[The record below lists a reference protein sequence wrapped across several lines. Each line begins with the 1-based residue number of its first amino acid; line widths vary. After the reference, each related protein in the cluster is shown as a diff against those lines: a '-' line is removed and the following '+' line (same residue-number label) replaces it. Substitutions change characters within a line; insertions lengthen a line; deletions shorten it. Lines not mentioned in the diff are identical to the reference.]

1 MPVIDIGR
9 YPSSF
14 DVFVLLLAMTT
25 PFSLG
30 LIAGGLYGWLIPRLG
45 FLSGL
50 SIGFYIGLA
59 VNFITPCT
67 FAVVAYANRFI
78 SFVSIPLP
86 KYLAGCQRRGY
97 GWHVLE
103 AYPQQGLPQVL
114 SSPA

>member
-67 FAVVAYANRFI
+67 FAVVAYASRVI
-78 SFVSIPLP
+78 TFVSIPLP
-86 KYLAGCQRRGY
+86 EYLA
-97 GWHVLE
+97 W
-103 AYPQQGLPQVL
+103 L
-114 SSPA
+114 SVAVSVAVTVGMCWKHTPSQAFPKS